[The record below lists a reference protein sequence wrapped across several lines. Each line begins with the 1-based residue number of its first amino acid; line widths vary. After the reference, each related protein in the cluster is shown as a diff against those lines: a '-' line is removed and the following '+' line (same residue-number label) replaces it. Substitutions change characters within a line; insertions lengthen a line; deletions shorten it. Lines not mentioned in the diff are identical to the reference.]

1 MNLRRR
7 RSCPRARRVMLVC
20 RPMSTR
26 RQRANRSRKPQS
38 SEVPQT
44 DVAVTAPP
52 AESVVRLVAEQPL
65 DPTQTGQL
73 RALEAGWDE
82 LLS

>member
-1 MNLRRR
+1 
-7 RSCPRARRVMLVC
+7 MLVC
-20 RPMSTR
+20 RAMSTR
-26 RQRANRSRKPQS
+26 RQRAQRSRKPQN

-52 AESVVRLVAEQPL
+52 AESVVRLVAEQQM

>member
-1 MNLRRR
+1 M
-7 RSCPRARRVMLVC
+7 SACTRVMLVC
-20 RPMSTR
+20 RAMSTR
-26 RQRANRSRKPQS
+26 RSRASRSRKS
-38 SEVPQT
+38 RNSEVPQT
-44 DVAVTAPP
+44 DVAVTTP
-52 AESVVRLVAEQPL
+52 AMQSAVLLVAEPV

>member
-1 MNLRRR
+1 
-7 RSCPRARRVMLVC
+7 
-20 RPMSTR
+20 MSTR
-26 RQRANRSRKPQS
+26 RSRAHRSRKARN

-44 DVAVTAPP
+44 DVAVSTPP
-52 AESVVRLVAEQPL
+52 TESVVRLVAEPQL

>member
-1 MNLRRR
+1 
-7 RSCPRARRVMLVC
+7 
-20 RPMSTR
+20 MSTR
-26 RQRANRSRKPQS
+26 RSRAPRSRKS
-38 SEVPQT
+38 RNSDVPQT
-44 DVAVTAPP
+44 DVAATTP
-52 AESVVRLVAEQPL
+52 ATDSIAQLVAEQV

>member
-1 MNLRRR
+1 
-7 RSCPRARRVMLVC
+7 
-20 RPMSTR
+20 MSTR
-26 RQRANRSRKPQS
+26 RQRAQRSRKTQN

-52 AESVVRLVAEQPL
+52 AESVVRLVAEQM